1 MRCFVTGIGGFVGLH
16 LAEALLTAGH
26 EVSGTVTRVEGRARL
41 GDLAARHARF
51 APDAVAVADVTDRA
65 SIEDA
70 LTAWRP
76 ARIFH
81 LAAIAYARRAEADPA
96 RTLAV
101 NVLGTIYVL
110 DAARAVVPEARI
122 VVAGSSEA
130 YGAVGAAELPT
141 VESTAFRPVS
151 VYGVSKAAADLAAFE
166 RWWTVQ
172 TPVIRVRAF
181 NHTGPGQ
188 SPDFVCSDFARQ
200 VARIEAGLAPP
211 VLRVGNLEA
220 ARDFSDVRDVVRGYS
235 LLAER
240 GEVGEAYNLCT
251 GEANSIA
258 RIVDLLTAESSVA
271 VRCEEERRRVR
282 ANEVPTVV
290 GSAAR
295 AAALGWQPEIPLEQ
309 TLRDLLRDWRRRVA
323 SNPAA

>member
-1 MRCFVTGIGGFVGLH
+1 VRCFVTGIGGFVGLH
-16 LAEALLTAGH
+16 LAEALLGAGH
-26 EVSGTVTRVEGRARL
+26 EVSGTVTRAEGRARL

-65 SIEDA
+65 SIESA
-70 LTAWRP
+70 LAACKP

-81 LAAIAYARRAEADPA
+81 LAAIAHARRAEADPA

-101 NVLGTIYVL
+101 NVLGTIHVL

-141 VESTAFRPVS
+141 VESTRFRPVS

-220 ARDFSDVRDVVRGYS
+220 ARDFSDVRDVVRGYA

-258 RIVDLLTAESSVA
+258 RIVEILTAESAVT
-271 VRCEEERRRVR
+271 VRCEEEKRRVR
-282 ANEVPTVV
+282 ANEVSTVV

-295 AAALGWQPEIPLEQ
+295 AAALGWRPEIPLEQ
-309 TLRDLLRDWRRRVA
+309 TLRDLLFDWRRRVA